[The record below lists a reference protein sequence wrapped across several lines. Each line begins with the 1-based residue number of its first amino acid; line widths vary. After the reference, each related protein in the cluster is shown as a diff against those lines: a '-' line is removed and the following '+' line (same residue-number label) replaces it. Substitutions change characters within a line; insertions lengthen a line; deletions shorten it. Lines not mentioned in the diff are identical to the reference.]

1 MSDIIQILP
10 DAVANQIA
18 AGEVIQR
25 PASIV
30 KELVEN
36 AIDAKATSIDIILKD
51 AGKTL
56 VQVIDNGKG
65 MSETD
70 ARMAFERHATSK
82 IRKAEDLFEIRSM
95 GFRGEAL
102 ASIAAVAQVE
112 LKTKQKDNELG
123 TIIQIN
129 GSNVVS
135 QEATQCKTGSN
146 FCIKNLFFNIPAR
159 RKFLKANSTEL
170 KHIVQE
176 FQRIV
181 LAHPEISFSLHHN
194 GNEMYHL
201 PSSKIRQRVIN
212 VFGKQLNQSLIS
224 IGAETSIVN
233 IKGFVGK
240 PEFAKKTQG
249 EQFFFVNNRFMKD
262 GYFHKAVMLAYDQL
276 LPQQTYP
283 SYFIF
288 FEIPPQCIDINIH
301 PTKTEIKF
309 EEATA
314 VFKILTA
321 AVKEALGK
329 FNIVPSL
336 DFDTEGLI
344 DIPVLN
350 KDTEMKA
357 PEVKVNP
364 NFNPFEQEKKS
375 PYQTPPKSKFD
386 KNYLDNWENLYQN
399 FEEETPPQTQQ
410 ENLFITEEHSEAELQ
425 TGEENFL
432 PESGKK
438 FLQLKNKYILSPV
451 KSGLMLIDQKRA
463 HERILYEQYLNT
475 LINSRNVAQQSLF
488 PAPFTLSPE
497 DCEMLNSILEDLRK
511 IGFDIREFGK
521 NTFVINGTPAIISNQ
536 NTAPEELIKSL
547 LEDYQNQELSLAESM
562 KKNIS
567 EKLAR
572 SLAKVSSLP
581 YGKILTSEE
590 MNQIIDRLFACES
603 PNYTPSGKIIIS
615 MIKSGEIEKRF

>member
-1 MSDIIQILP
+1 MTDIISILP

-36 AIDAKATSIDIILKD
+36 AIDAEATSIDIILKD

-112 LKTKQKDNELG
+112 LKSKRKDDELG
-123 TIIQIN
+123 TSIQIN
-129 GSNVVS
+129 GSNVIS
-135 QEATQCKTGSN
+135 QEAVQCKTGSN
-146 FCIKNLFFNIPAR
+146 FAVKNLFFNIPAR
-159 RKFLKANSTEL
+159 RKFLKANSTEV

-201 PSSKIRQRVIN
+201 PTSKIRQRIIN
-212 VFGKQLNQSLIS
+212 VFGKQLNQNLIS

-233 IKGFVGK
+233 IYGYAGK

-288 FEIPPQCIDINIH
+288 FEIPPESIDINIH

-309 EEATA
+309 EESSA

-336 DFDTEGLI
+336 DFDSEGI
-344 DIPVLN
+344 IEIPVLN
-350 KDTEMKA
+350 KDTKMKT
-357 PEVKVNP
+357 PEIKVNP

-375 PYQTPPKSKFD
+375 PYQIPPKSKFD

-399 FEEETPPQTQQ
+399 FEEETPEPEQ
-410 ENLFITEEHSEAELQ
+410 ENLFVTEEHTEKEFQ
-425 TGEENFL
+425 TEDENFL

-475 LINSRNVAQQSLF
+475 LINSRNIAQQSLF
-488 PAPFTLSPE
+488 PTPFTLLPE
-497 DCEMLNSILEDLRK
+497 DCETLNSILDELRK

-536 NTAPEELIKSL
+536 NIDTEELIKSL
-547 LEDYQNQELSLAESM
+547 LDDYQNQEATLAESM
-562 KKNIS
+562 KRNIS

-572 SLAKVSSLP
+572 SLAKVSSIS
-581 YGKILTSEE
+581 YGKHLTSEE

-603 PNYTPSGKIIIS
+603 PNYTPSGKTIIS
-615 MIKSGEIEKRF
+615 MIKSDEIEKRF